1 LAPRQAGGEAL
12 GADAVGGH
20 TGLHQRVLGGADH
33 GVGAADEDLVHAP
46 HRQQGLDDLAHLV
59 AVDAALE
66 QVNLLGLARQHVDQR
81 EAVAVAVLEVLQ
93 GLVEHHR
100 RHAAVAIDQG
110 ELGLGLL
117 LERAR
122 GDRQDGRDARAG
134 GKAHAVDGALLLDHE
149 AAIRRHHLDGVA
161 GLDGLGGPVG
171 EHAVLDRADADLQ
184 LAPGGQAAARAADG
198 VAAAHVL
205 AGRWR
210 AG

>member
-1 LAPRQAGGEAL
+1 MSFSAWAAAAALRRHRVGPAADGEAL

-20 TGLHQRVLGGADH
+20 AGLQRVFGGADH
-33 GVGAADEDLVHAP
+33 GVGAADEDLVHAR

-66 QVNLLGLARQHVDQR
+66 QVDLLGLARQHVDQR

-117 LERAR
+117 LEGAR

-134 GKAHAVDGALLLDHE
+134 GKAHAVDRALLPRSGHP
-149 AAIRRHHLDGVA
+149 AASPGWCRR
-161 GLDGLGGPVG
+161 P
-171 EHAVLDRADADLQ
+171 
-184 LAPGGQAAARAADG
+184 
-198 VAAAHVL
+198 
-205 AGRWR
+205 
-210 AG
+210 

>member
-1 LAPRQAGGEAL
+1 MRSAGTPA
-12 GADAVGGH
+12 
-20 TGLHQRVLGGADH
+20 QRVLGGADH
-33 GVGAADEDLVHAP
+33 GVGAADEDLVHAR

-66 QVNLLGLARQHVDQR
+66 QVDLLGLAQHVDQR

-117 LERAR
+117 LERAG
-122 GDRQDGRDARAG
+122 GDRQDGRDARTG
-134 GKAHAVDGALLLDHE
+134 GKADAVDRALLLDHE

-161 GLDGLGGPVG
+161 GLDGLGRPVG
-171 EHAVLDRADADLQ
+171 EQAVLDRADADLQ
-184 LAPGGQAAARAADG
+184 LAPGGRRLRG
-198 VAAAHVL
+198 L
-205 AGRWR
+205 LME
-210 AG
+210 